1 MWLLGKIIIS
11 ALAALG
17 VALPCLEF
25 SRRAKAKRSSYVC
38 LCFREDLID
47 SGAPDMIIICRT
59 DTDEEEI
66 IKRIGK
72 RDQRQ
77 IFLKYM

>member
-1 MWLLGKIIIS
+1 VWLLGKIVIS

-17 VALPCLEF
+17 VALSCLEF
-25 SRRAKAKRSSYVC
+25 LRRAKAKRSSYVC

-77 IFLKYM
+77 IYLKYM